1 MTSDD
6 ELLAD
11 DSSTSGTRKAVL
23 IQWAFKNLSGP
34 FTIGARSSD
43 RIVDVIDAMI
53 ASTAACVPI
62 SVNASRFASSVSGTA
77 SNMISAA

>member
-1 MTSDD
+1 MTSGDVS
-6 ELLAD
+6 LAGD
-11 DSSTSGTRKAVL
+11 NSTSGTKKAVL
-23 IQWAFKNLSGP
+23 SQWAFKNLSGP

-43 RIVDVIDAMI
+43 RIVDVMI